1 MNSEQHDN
9 YIILQDER
17 GDIQQFATFLTSI
30 YDQFVDKNLIVDL
43 LKYEAATLMDLL
55 SFLELSN
62 KHRAAKHSFVLVNT
76 ALSRDEIPDE
86 LLVVP
91 TVHEAKDVISM
102 EEMEREL
109 GF

>member
-17 GDIQQFATFLTSI
+17 DDIQQFATFLTSI

-55 SFLELSN
+55 SFLELSS
-62 KHRAAKHSFVLVNT
+62 KALICFSKYSF
-76 ALSRDEIPDE
+76 I
-86 LLVVP
+86 
-91 TVHEAKDVISM
+91 
-102 EEMEREL
+102 
-109 GF
+109 